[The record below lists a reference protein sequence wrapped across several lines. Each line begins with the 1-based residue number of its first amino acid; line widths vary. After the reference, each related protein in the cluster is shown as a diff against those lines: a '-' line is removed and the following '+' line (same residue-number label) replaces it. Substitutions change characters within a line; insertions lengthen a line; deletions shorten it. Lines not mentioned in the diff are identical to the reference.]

1 MLEIGHLW
9 YTASTIFL
17 SFFLSFFI
25 HSTRVV
31 IRTRDT
37 NPRDMHQ
44 LNATQDAGARDK
56 GTQECD
62 QLKDEREHELQD
74 THVGF
79 EATEVT
85 YSHTFKRTGTS
96 SIQ

>member
-1 MLEIGHLW
+1 MVHI
-9 YTASTIFL
+9 TCNDIL
-17 SFFLSFFI
+17 SFFLSFFLYSQ
-25 HSTRVV
+25 HTRSHP
-31 IRTRDT
+31 
-37 NPRDMHQ
+37 NKGYYPRDMHQ

-56 GTQECD
+56 GAQECD

-85 YSHTFKRTGTS
+85 YSHTIKTTGTP
-96 SIQ
+96 SIK